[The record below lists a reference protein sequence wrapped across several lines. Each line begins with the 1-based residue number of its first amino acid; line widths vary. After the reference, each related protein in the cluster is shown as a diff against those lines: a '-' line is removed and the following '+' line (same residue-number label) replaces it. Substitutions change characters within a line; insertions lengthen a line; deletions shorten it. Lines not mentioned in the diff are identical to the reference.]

1 MGLFCNNALSAVPTS
16 STASSQKIAESQRPR
31 DAASVRDFGLPPS
44 GESGLGSL
52 GSRRQATAHSSDTDI
67 ASPRQ
72 ADNRQGPASQ
82 GLGCRRKGFTILFYF
97 SNIVIDNMNSQPIDL
112 DQEENSEE
120 EELEGAPAVSTT
132 TRDLNV
138 DEETSLQ
145 GKASGSGKRKR
156 VLKSKWWQYFEMLP
170 KIEGEDLRCKC
181 KACGITYK
189 AESSMGT
196 GNLRRHILNQCPKQK
211 TSDIAQALLE
221 QGDKSLA
228 IRSQRFNQERFRE
241 LLILAIVKHDLPFQ
255 FVEYEAIRSIFTY
268 LEPQVNYFTRNT
280 ARTDILKMHKNECNR
295 IAQEMHSC
303 PGKIC
308 FTSDLW
314 TSIATDGYI
323 CLTAHF
329 IDSNWVLQKRIIN
342 FSYMPPPHSGIALC
356 DKINSLFNVWGIQ
369 RKVFTI
375 TLDNAAANDVFVGL
389 LRDQLGLNCSLVS
402 GGEFLHVRC
411 CAHILNLIVQ
421 EGLKRIDSSVDKIRE
436 CVKYVKCSQVRKQKF
451 IESVT
456 QTSLDSKKSLR
467 QDVPTRW
474 NSTYLMLSSAMYYRR
489 AFNHLRLADTNFTHC
504 PSVDEWGQVEKIF
517 KFLEVFYETTTLFS
531 GVKYPTANLYFP
543 RIFTVQLTISQ
554 ALQSSDDF
562 MRSMANRMFHKF
574 DKYWKDYNIL
584 FAIAV
589 IVDPRFKMQFVEF
602 CYNKLYGHG
611 SKY

>member
-1 MGLFCNNALSAVPTS
+1 M
-16 STASSQKIAESQRPR
+16 SSQINLDLEEDSVEGSPMANFDANKETCIDSQ
-31 DAASVRDFGLPPS
+31 DQASKTG
-44 GESGLGSL
+44 
-52 GSRRQATAHSSDTDI
+52 I
-67 ASPRQ
+67 
-72 ADNRQGPASQ
+72 
-82 GLGCRRKGFTILFYF
+82 
-97 SNIVIDNMNSQPIDL
+97 
-112 DQEENSEE
+112 
-120 EELEGAPAVSTT
+120 
-132 TRDLNV
+132 
-138 DEETSLQ
+138 
-145 GKASGSGKRKR
+145 GKRKR
-156 VLKSKWWQYFEMLP
+156 PLKSKWWQYFDMLP

-189 AESSMGT
+189 ADSSMGT
-196 GNLRRHILNQCPKQK
+196 GNLRRHILNQCSRQK
-211 TSDIAQALLE
+211 TRDIAQALLE

-228 IRSQRFNQERFRE
+228 IRSQKFSQERFRE
-241 LLILAIVKHDLPFQ
+241 LLILAIVRHDLPFQ
-255 FVEYEAIRSIFTY
+255 FVEYEAVRSIFTY
-268 LEPQVNYFTRNT
+268 LEPQVNHFTRNT

-295 IAQEMHSC
+295 LAQEMHSC

-356 DKINSLFNVWGIQ
+356 DKINSLFNVWGVQ
-369 RKVFTI
+369 KKVFTI

-389 LRDQLGLNCSLVS
+389 LREQLDLNGSLVN

-421 EGLKRIDSSVDKIRE
+421 EGLKRIDNGVDKIRE
-436 CVKYVKCSQVRKQKF
+436 CVKYVKGSQVRKQKF
-451 IESVT
+451 MESVT

-474 NSTYLMLSSAMYYRR
+474 NSTYLMLSSALYYRR
-489 AFNHLRLADTNFTHC
+489 AFNHLRLTDTNFTYC
-504 PSVDEWGQVEKIF
+504 PSVDEWGQVEKIC
-517 KFLEVFYETTTLFS
+517 KFLEIFYETTTLFS

-543 RIFTVQLTISQ
+543 RVFTIQLTLSQ

-562 MRSMANRMFHKF
+562 MRSMANRMYQKF

-602 CYNKLYGHG
+602 CYTKLYGNG
-611 SKY
+611 SNELSLVRSKLDFLFEEYMGIASKLSTSSVASSSQSGIDDNASFTLNSSGCMNVLKVPLIMLFFLTSTFYFFFTNIFYL